1 MCPKLYAS
9 EPQYQS
15 LPAFLVTAGSF
26 PLCTPQQPDCRP
38 ATGTRDRNIAEI
50 LEIAQLSF
58 LAANK
63 YPRNF
68 DHRRVQPPTYSD
80 LSQSIQKPTVISTRI
95 CQPGRPQSSNTLEP
109 TPKKLYSKIYYLYQ
123 IPPPSS
129 LDGGNH
135 DTLLALCPAPMSH
148 FSPKI

>member
-38 ATGTRDRNIAEI
+38 ATGARDRNIAEI

-58 LAANK
+58 LAANR
-63 YPRNF
+63 YPRNSE
-68 DHRRVQPPTYSD
+68 HGTVAAPTHSD
-80 LSQSIQKPTVISTRI
+80 LSQSIQEPTVLSIRI
-95 CQPGRPQSSNTLEP
+95 CHPALPQSSNTLEP
-109 TPKKLYSKIYYLYQ
+109 APKELILKNILFIS
-123 IPPPSS
+123 
-129 LDGGNH
+129 N
-135 DTLLALCPAPMSH
+135 PATQ
-148 FSPKI
+148 FA